1 MNRQDAFALAYL
13 DACLTE
19 LRRDPAT
26 VLQVSARNRSRAP
39 AICREVRDL
48 LAQGIDSLSKVVLAE
63 RPHLP
68 GGLSQDAVR
77 TIRAATA
84 RQPAA

>member
-1 MNRQDAFALAYL
+1 
-13 DACLTE
+13 
-19 LRRDPAT
+19 
-26 VLQVSARNRSRAP
+26 
-39 AICREVRDL
+39 VRDL